1 MESTELPHYA
11 NQAIEFLA
19 YKGRAYGGKLE
30 PREIQRFKAA
40 LIKSPQR
47 WTRDRVPLR
56 AFERKCLEAKLSPP
70 DTSELVGLLRR
81 AHKGDRM
88 RVTSRFDRAAP
99 VDVPDD
105 WTPPDRDGI

>member
-1 MESTELPHYA
+1 MESAELPHYA

-19 YKGRAYGGKLE
+19 YQARAYSGKLQR
-30 PREIQRFKAA
+30 REIYRFKAA
-40 LIKSPQR
+40 LIKFPQR

-56 AFERKCLEAKLSPP
+56 AFERKCLEAGLSSA
-70 DTSELVGLLRR
+70 DTRELVALLRR

-99 VDVPDD
+99 VDPPDD
-105 WTPPDRDGI
+105 WTPPDR